1 MREGESSRRGQYG
14 QLLILGCILFLASAY
29 FYQDPEWNGNSRLD
43 LTRAIVEKGTLAID
57 EYQAQ
62 PGWETGDK
70 AFYNNH
76 YYSDKAIGS
85 SLLALPFY
93 FGFIR
98 LSGLL
103 QITLTSAA
111 IKHVLT
117 TIVMG
122 GAFTAAGLSMFLI
135 AKHLTGS
142 AWKALI
148 SSLSLAFGTMLWPYS
163 AVYYGHVLAAA
174 FLAVAFCLLLSMD
187 GEAQTIDSRRLL
199 MVGLLTGLAFITEYT
214 AALIIAVLIVFAVFV
229 LRKQGVAGITRTG
242 GIAFLGAALPLA
254 LAMAYN
260 TRVYGSPFSTGYAYE
275 VENRFAAGMSQGIL
289 GIGWPSLETMYHISL
304 DPQFGILWQSPILL
318 LAPVGYVIALGVAR
332 YRPAA
337 LASLGAAVVMLLM
350 NGGYYLWWGGSAFGP
365 RLLIPA
371 LPFLIVP
378 LAAISEKLIWLV
390 AGLGTV
396 SGAQMLI
403 PLMGQVQPTLL
414 VYRPHR
420 AMFYVADVPFDGF
433 SLLYDYGI
441 PQIIR
446 QYESGQQAWTLG
458 AALGAPYVVSV
469 PLLLL
474 AEAVLILQF
483 RRSASAKPQQTGP
496 RILREAKPRAE
507 GIPKP

>member
-1 MREGESSRRGQYG
+1 MREGEFRPQGQYG

-43 LTRAIVEKGTLAID
+43 LTRAIVEKRTLAID
-57 EYQAQ
+57 DYQAQ

-76 YYSDKAIGS
+76 YYSDKAVGS

-93 FGFIR
+93 LGLIR

-103 QITLTSAA
+103 QITLTSEAV
-111 IKHVLT
+111 KHALT

-122 GAFTAAGLSMFLI
+122 GAFAVAGLSIFLI
-135 AKHLTGS
+135 AQRLTGS

-148 SSLSLAFGTMLWPYS
+148 ASLSLAFGTMLWPYS

-174 FLAVAFCLLLSMD
+174 FLAVAFCLLLAME
-187 GEAQTIDSRRLL
+187 GGAQGVDNRRLFV
-199 MVGLLTGLAFITEYT
+199 VGLMTGLAFITEYT
-214 AALIIAVLIVFAVFV
+214 TALIIAVLIAFAVFG
-229 LRKQGVAGITRTG
+229 LRKQRVAGIARAG

-254 LAMAYN
+254 LALAYN
-260 TRVYGSPFSTGYAYE
+260 SRVYGSPFSTGYAYE
-275 VENRFAAGMSQGIL
+275 VENRFATGMSQGIL
-289 GIGWPSLETMYHISL
+289 GIGWPSLDTIYHITL
-304 DPQFGILWQSPILL
+304 DPQFGVLWQSPILL
-318 LAPVGYVIALGVAR
+318 VAPFGYVIAVGLAR
-332 YRPAA
+332 YRAAA
-337 LASLGAAVVMLLM
+337 LASLGAAIVMLLM

-378 LAAISEKLIWLV
+378 LAALSEKLVWLV
-390 AGLGTV
+390 AGLGII

-420 AMFYVADVPFDGF
+420 SMFYVADSPFTGF

-446 QYESGQQAWTLG
+446 QYESGQPAWTLG
-458 AALGAPYVVSV
+458 AALGLPYVLSV

-474 AEAVLILQF
+474 AEAALILRF
-483 RRSASAKPQQTGP
+483 RRVAASRPRQAGRRVPEVDTPAEDLQKP
-496 RILREAKPRAE
+496 
-507 GIPKP
+507 